1 MNVTL
6 KRVISPT
13 VAPTLHV
20 LLEQYH
26 VMLKVHMCMICMALM
41 TIRVLRAKPQNS
53 YASVNT
59 YGTRVVLSTLIHKA
73 LVYIRILGVTA
84 CTGINEGRRSVNCT
98 EAGTHAKLDMN
109 LRMNGYIP
117 LHRDE

>member
-1 MNVTL
+1 
-6 KRVISPT
+6 
-13 VAPTLHV
+13 
-20 LLEQYH
+20 
-26 VMLKVHMCMICMALM
+26 MCMACMALM
-41 TIRVLRAKPQNS
+41 TTMVLRANPQDS
-53 YASVNT
+53 YACGARCVL
-59 YGTRVVLSTLIHKA
+59 LSTLIHKA

-117 LHRDE
+117 SVSK